1 LYPNRYNLFINTFHQ
16 TDVFSCWLKNIKDI
30 KTRARIVAR
39 IRSAEHG
46 NLGDCTPVGEGV
58 SEMRLH
64 FGPGYRLSF
73 WQEGG
78 QVYWL
83 LAGGEKSTQKRDM
96 ERSKKL
102 RYEIEEI
109 TDGKNK

>member
-1 LYPNRYNLFINTFHQ
+1 MNTFRQ
-16 TDVFSCWLKNIKDI
+16 TDTFSDWLKNLRDI
-30 KTRARIVAR
+30 KARARIVIR

-46 NLGDCTPVGEGV
+46 NFGDCAPVGEGI

-64 FGPGYRLSF
+64 FGPGYRLYF
-73 WQEGG
+73 WQQGN

-83 LAGGEKSTQKRDM
+83 LAGGDKSSQKQDI

-102 RYEIEEI
+102 RREVEEMNHGE
-109 TDGKNK
+109 D